1 MLLLRNKSQVLL
13 TLKAVGWQF
22 YKGINTRRWGSLG
35 SILEPVRQAYLT
47 HSEGMK
53 QLMYVKH
60 LVYSLGCLILLAFR
74 ILAGHKRHIQR
85 IKLAPREVEREH
97 RNKNGGCEVPR
108 G

>member
-1 MLLLRNKSQVLL
+1 MAVLQGH
-13 TLKAVGWQF
+13 KHQEVGIT
-22 YKGINTRRWGSLG
+22 GVHPRALC
-35 SILEPVRQAYLT
+35 QAYLA

-97 RNKNGGCEVPR
+97 RNKNGDCEVPW